1 MLIIQCLHHWGS
13 SNGEQ
18 TVWGRRRKI
27 AINLSRDYNQTN
39 LRRISKQTGGRFRC
53 ILSKLVFYYACCR
66 VLLDKISKNISVSWN
81 DSVGS
86 VSARTVLIKWL
97 ILRVQSQ
104 AHWGEE
110 TIFDWGPG
118 GLESAWSVGSRLIF
132 RYRDMERERRH
143 EDIVI

>member
-1 MLIIQCLHHWGS
+1 MGS
-13 SNGEQ
+13 NMYGGEGEKLPSICPGI
-18 TVWGRRRKI
+18 TI
-27 AINLSRDYNQTN
+27 
-39 LRRISKQTGGRFRC
+39 RRIWGELANKQTGGRFCC
-53 ILSKLVFYYACCR
+53 ILSKLVFYFACCR
-66 VLLDKISKNISVSWN
+66 VLLDKISKNVNVSWN

-97 ILRVQSQ
+97 ILRLQSQ

-143 EDIVI
+143 EDIVIYSYSFRYCERLD